1 MKIAVITDTHFGAR
15 KGSDMI
21 LESQLR
27 FFRNQFIPELRSA
40 GITNILHLGDFFD
53 NRVHINS
60 KILNT
65 TVKLLSEEMADF
77 QIYIM
82 VGNHDSY
89 FESTIDVNSIEPLS
103 LISNVHIVKTITQME
118 FDSRKFVMVP
128 WIVNEETAKA
138 EIEKIEADV
147 CVGHFE
153 LKSFD
158 MFKNKICENG
168 FDYQYFL
175 NKFKLTLSGH
185 FHTRSMRELNSHRIH
200 YIGNAYHLTR
210 NDIGDERGYAV
221 LDTETL
227 DLTLIDNRES
237 MKFISLKYPQKVTK
251 EMISGN
257 TIDVYADYN
266 SVSEEEMLKYISEI
280 ESLGPAQPVTKKL
293 LNSMNYSTTA
303 DIQIGSVSDFMNE
316 YIQALDIENKDK
328 ILKMLMSLYDECK
341 TEI

>member
-15 KGSDMI
+15 KGNDMI
-21 LESQLR
+21 LDSQLK
-27 FFRNQFIPELRSA
+27 FFRNQFIPELRAA
-40 GITNILHLGDFFD
+40 GITTILHLGDFFD

-65 TVKLLSEEMADF
+65 AVRLLSEEMAEF

-103 LISNVHIVKTITQME
+103 LISNVHIVKSITEIE
-118 FDSRKFVMVP
+118 FDKRKFVMVP
-128 WIVNEETAKA
+128 WIVNEEEAKVD
-138 EIEKIEADV
+138 IQKSDADV

-168 FDYQYFL
+168 FDYQFFL

-185 FHTRSMRELNSHRIH
+185 FHTRSERELNGNKIH

-210 NDIGDERGYAV
+210 NDIGDERGYGI
-221 LDTETL
+221 LDTNSLE
-227 DLTLIDNRES
+227 LTLIDNRES
-237 MKFISLKYPQKVTK
+237 MKFVALKYPQKVTK
-251 EMISGN
+251 ELVFGN
-257 TIDVYADYN
+257 TVDVYADYN

-280 ESLGPAQPVTKKL
+280 ESFSPAQPVTKKL
-293 LNSMNYSTTA
+293 LNTMTYSTTA

-316 YIQALDIENKDK
+316 YIQALEIENKDK

>member
-103 LISNVHIVKTITQME
+103 LISNVHIVTGK
-118 FDSRKFVMVP
+118 
-128 WIVNEETAKA
+128 
-138 EIEKIEADV
+138 
-147 CVGHFE
+147 
-153 LKSFD
+153 
-158 MFKNKICENG
+158 
-168 FDYQYFL
+168 
-175 NKFKLTLSGH
+175 
-185 FHTRSMRELNSHRIH
+185 
-200 YIGNAYHLTR
+200 
-210 NDIGDERGYAV
+210 
-221 LDTETL
+221 
-227 DLTLIDNRES
+227 
-237 MKFISLKYPQKVTK
+237 
-251 EMISGN
+251 
-257 TIDVYADYN
+257 
-266 SVSEEEMLKYISEI
+266 
-280 ESLGPAQPVTKKL
+280 
-293 LNSMNYSTTA
+293 
-303 DIQIGSVSDFMNE
+303 QIGRAHV
-316 YIQALDIENKDK
+316 
-328 ILKMLMSLYDECK
+328 
-341 TEI
+341 